1 MPPSPSGSFIP
12 KRNTGSRPKG
22 VHRYH
27 FFILPIISYTM
38 FIAAP
43 LASAALF
50 IYQIR
55 VDSQFKTA
63 VAALE
68 LQIKDFNDV
77 DLTRVIEFD
86 DRLKLSKQLV
96 SSHVSL
102 ISLLAILENATA
114 DTVRFSNLSI
124 TRKDEKTLLAKGT
137 LVTSA
142 LDGALFQRAT
152 YSTATQIAQAKL
164 SGITLVS
171 SAAATAASAASAA
184 SAAATKTDINVAT
197 KSAVTLSAEFTFA
210 ADKILYAPLGVPSG
224 SSAGTKAVSPAVTP
238 VTSTTPPPSP
248 TAPPANV
255 ITP

>member
-12 KRNTGSRPKG
+12 KRSTGSKPHG
-22 VHRYH
+22 VRRYN

-63 VAALE
+63 VAGLE
-68 LQIKDFNDV
+68 EQIDGFKTLDSD
-77 DLTRVIEFD
+77 RVIEFD
-86 DRLKLSKQLV
+86 DRLQLTKQLV

-102 ISLLAILENATA
+102 ISLLTILENATA
-114 DTVRFSNLSI
+114 ETVQFKNLSI
-124 TRKDEKTLLAKGT
+124 ARKDDKSVSVKGS

-142 LDGALFQRAT
+142 LDGALFQRVTYTAAT
-152 YSTATQIAQAKL
+152 LITESELSNVALVTGGISAAKTDTATVPAAPVGLAK
-164 SGITLVS
+164 S
-171 SAAATAASAASAA
+171 S
-184 SAAATKTDINVAT
+184 
-197 KSAVTLSAEFTFA
+197 VTLNAEFTFS
-210 ADKILYAPLGVPSG
+210 ADKILYAPLGVPTDTTT
-224 SSAGTKAVSPAVTP
+224 SSVGTETVNPAPVEPVVTP
-238 VTSTTPPPSP
+238 ASVTSPN
-248 TAPPANV
+248 A